1 MPDAID
7 RRSALRA
14 IGIGAATL
22 GLAACSSHRQQP
34 PVVPPG
40 PPGPVGT
47 QIVYLIRHA
56 EKPTGKDAVKG
67 LDGQGQE
74 DKHSLT
80 PVGWQRAQALA
91 ELFSSGQRGIAVPQH
106 LFAAR
111 PDSSKRSLETLT
123 PLSAKLHLPINST
136 IGADEIAAA
145 AAAIA
150 RTPGVTLVAWEHHAI
165 APLVAALGPINPAPP
180 TKWPGSRFD
189 VIWAFTRTGIDWQFS
204 QIPELVLDGDQ
215 STGI

>member
-1 MPDAID
+1 MHHAID
-7 RRSALRA
+7 RRSALRVF
-14 IGIGAATL
+14 GLGAAAL
-22 GLAACSSHRQQP
+22 GVAACSRPPQDAPTAPSAPAGQQ
-34 PVVPPG
+34 V
-40 PPGPVGT
+40 
-47 QIVYLIRHA
+47 VYLIRHA
-56 EKPTGKDAVKG
+56 EKPTGRDAVLG
-67 LDGQGQE
+67 VDGQGQQ

-80 PVGWQRAQALA
+80 PRGWQRALALA
-91 ELFSSGQRGIAVPQH
+91 GLFTSGQRGIAVPQH

-123 PLSAKLHLPINST
+123 PLSEKLHLPINST
-136 IGADEIAAA
+136 IGADEISAA

-165 APLVAALGPINPAPP
+165 APLVAALGPVNPPPP

-189 VIWAFTRTGIDWQFS
+189 VIWAFTRAGIDWQFS

-215 STGI
+215 SSGI